1 MRRRTFLRRSSRSR
15 RYPHVSHAQAATTLK
30 FIPVSDL
37 VILDPVWTG
46 ARVTRNHGY
55 LVFDTLYGVDETYGV
70 QPQMVAG
77 HTIDSD
83 GRRWTITLR
92 DHLRFH
98 DGEPVRG
105 RDVVAS
111 LRRFCV
117 RESFGQSLMATTD
130 ELSAP
135 DDRTVVFR
143 LKKPFPHLAQAL
155 AGSTGTMPCIMPER
169 LANTDPFKQITEMVG
184 SGPFRFLA
192 THTWLA
198 AAASIS
204 GLLITFRAIRDRP
217 VFLPVQRRC
226 ISIASS
232 GSPYPIRQPQQQHS
246 RPARSIGGNSH
257 PTTFYPTLPETRSSS
272 FAPARCK
279 PLSASCGSTISI
291 RRSTIHG
298 FVEHCLVPLIRQ
310 MQCRRLQGPIGPAGT
325 TG

>member
-1 MRRRTFLRRSSRSR
+1 MRRRTFLQAGLAGLTA
-15 RYPHVSHAQAATTLK
+15 PHVSHAQAATTLK

-70 QPQMVAG
+70 QPQMAAG
-77 HTIDSD
+77 HTIDND

-111 LRRFCV
+111 IRRFCV
-117 RESFGQSLMATTD
+117 RESFGQSLMAATD

-135 DDRTVVFR
+135 DDRTIVFR

-192 THTWLA
+192 
-198 AAASIS
+198 
-204 GLLITFRAIRDRP
+204 
-217 VFLPVQRRC
+217 
-226 ISIASS
+226 
-232 GSPYPIRQPQQQHS
+232 
-246 RPARSIGGNSH
+246 RPARGWQ
-257 PTTFYPTLPETRSSS
+257 P
-272 FAPARCK
+272 
-279 PLSASCGSTISI
+279 
-291 RRSTIHG
+291 
-298 FVEHCLVPLIRQ
+298 
-310 MQCRRLQGPIGPAGT
+310 
-325 TG
+325 